1 MVGKN
6 HTAQDLTIK
15 LLQIFSPT
23 ERFAVSKQAKSIL
36 AGNTDAITQL
46 NLCVM
51 MASELDYDPKKYKR
65 DFVFLAKT
73 IFARQN
79 NKSVEKVTQKEI
91 GKRLN
96 YKDSSINNFIRSI
109 QDHVRKLTP
118 EEIKLL
124 CGQFDQASDRL
135 FWENQIYILF
145 NELPVPDV
153 TDGPVLTCLQAV
165 WDCLMPEEQR
175 YAIRNYPSQN
185 IWFDKL
191 SKADEIPQS
200 TGLYEFVDSEL
211 KKAHISQDEICYQW
225 NMEPDTYRAYRKAWT
240 EFEEN
245 GFSGRYPKN
254 RLSRERLLYLAV
266 ILDLDFY
273 TTAGMLAMA
282 DYDFFCGEPDTTV
295 ATYLLEHEHPKEY
308 VLSKLHPWVK

>member
-15 LLQIFSPT
+15 LLQIFSPI
-23 ERFAVSKQAKSIL
+23 ERLAVSKQAKGIL
-36 AGNTDAITQL
+36 AGNTDAIAQL
-46 NLCVM
+46 NLCIM
-51 MASELDYDPKKYKR
+51 MAGELDCDPKKYKR

-79 NKSVEKVTQKEI
+79 NRSVERITQKEI
-91 GKRLN
+91 GRRLN
-96 YKDSSINNFIRSI
+96 FKDSSINNFIRSI

-124 CGQFDQASDRL
+124 CGQFDQASDSL

-153 TDGPVLTCLQAV
+153 TDGPVLMCLQAV
-165 WDCLMPEEQR
+165 WDCLNAEEQR
-175 YAIRNYPSQN
+175 YAICNYQSQR

-191 SKADEIPQS
+191 NKVEESSQS
-200 TGLYEFVDSEL
+200 AGLYVFVDSEL

-295 ATYLLEHEHPKEY
+295 ATYLIEHEHPKEY